1 MRTSRPVKRVRYQ
14 VGQCLEFRAE
24 ATSPPHVGQAGNEQ
38 GVAAPDQVVHVA
50 QVRLRSQAAFV
61 DGQGV
66 AARQDVPVRG
76 TADHRRAADLCEK
89 GLPQRRIAIV
99 QERARQP
106 HRSDIGVFRLGKQ
119 PQGVHARPLSC
130 VLCRPG
136 RACKEE
142 SYHERRRRARQSTAT
157 SFTQYSM
164 SLPARGWLKS
174 SVTTWFSMLTTFA
187 GMGCAFPRRG
197 PSDRL
202 ADGKVLPVR
211 HFVGGKALKRAFV
224 VEAVGV
230 LGLDADGALVAD
242 LHGRKRRLQ
251 RLHHLMTA
259 EGYLVRLVLAVAHE
273 HRAVKQASPIEE
285 AHAVSC
291 LWHAHAPFCGVRS
304 EVEEGLV
311 PALRGEEEPFHRLDL
326 AVVVDQ
332 RGGQLFGVAAYLR
345 SQGPSCPRPRSS
357 FRGPSSRRSLHPPR

>member
-1 MRTSRPVKRVRYQ
+1 MRGGAVCARLRAQGFLVRMLRVARTHAEAGPQAQKCVLHAALFAHLVHQAGRNAHVAAAKRVRHQ

-50 QVRLRSQAAFV
+50 QVCLRSQAAFV

-99 QERARQP
+99 QERARQS

-187 GMGCAFPRRG
+187 GMGCAF
-197 PSDRL
+197 
-202 ADGKVLPVR
+202 
-211 HFVGGKALKRAFV
+211 
-224 VEAVGV
+224 
-230 LGLDADGALVAD
+230 LGEV
-242 LHGRKRRLQ
+242 HPI
-251 RLHHLMTA
+251 
-259 EGYLVRLVLAVAHE
+259 V
-273 HRAVKQASPIEE
+273 SPT
-285 AHAVSC
+285 
-291 LWHAHAPFCGVRS
+291 G
-304 EVEEGLV
+304 
-311 PALRGEEEPFHRLDL
+311 
-326 AVVVDQ
+326 
-332 RGGQLFGVAAYLR
+332 
-345 SQGPSCPRPRSS
+345 RSS
-357 FRGPSSRRSLHPPR
+357 PWGTL